1 MIFHTRLQEE
11 IGTKSQAIMQLEAEV
26 DQYRSEL
33 GENLSKL
40 EAFQRKARLYK
51 EVCKSCW

>member
-51 EVCKSCW
+51 EVCKSC

>member
-1 MIFHTRLQEE
+1 
-11 IGTKSQAIMQLEAEV
+11 MQLEAEV

-51 EVCKSCW
+51 EVWKNC